1 MARYRC
7 YYLGANSK
15 TLVADDI
22 EALSDKDALVLARR
36 RFEELPMFPSFELW
50 LGDHRIH
57 KEARTREV
65 V

>member
-50 LGDHRIH
+50 LGDRRIH